1 MGYQILSLDF
11 SFYVLVLLGALDTL
25 IMVIYIYIAFTVE

>member
-11 SFYVLVLLGALDTL
+11 SFYVLVLLGALATV
-25 IMVIYIYIAFTVE
+25 IMVIYIYIAFTV